1 MGSKQNS
8 FYFDNFIA
16 CADYSRKAAQ
26 LLDKGMRQFDPA
38 QIGDMI
44 EEMHEVEHAGDEKKH
59 ELLNVL
65 AKAFI
70 TPIEREDIILLGQN
84 IDEVTDKIE
93 DVLLRMYCNN
103 IKSVRP
109 DALELVAVVSTRGRL
124 RVPEEIMPGDLPRL
138 PLVLREKGSGTLDVI
153 GRALEEHGIKL
164 SDLHVLMHLGS
175 TESIKLFLEH
185 ADCMGIVSVRSISR
199 ELAEGRLRVVEV
211 ESMPMHRDFC
221 FVRLQGQ
228 EGGLAQT
235 FELFAV
241 S

>member
-26 LLDKGMRQFDPA
+26 LLDKGMRQFDPG
-38 QIGDMI
+38 QIGDMV

-109 DALELVAVVSTRGRL
+109 DALEQVAVVIECCNEL
-124 RVPEEIMPGDLPRL
+124 KEM
-138 PLVLREKGSGTLDVI
+138 
-153 GRALEEHGIKL
+153 LEEFPRFKNSKKL
-164 SDLHVLMHLGS
+164 HEKIVNINTLEEKADQLFISSMRNLHTTCDDPVMIIVWR
-175 TESIKLFLEH
+175 EIYIYLEKCVDACEH
-185 ADCMGIVSVRSISR
+185 VADT
-199 ELAEGRLRVVEV
+199 V
-211 ESMPMHRDFC
+211 ESVIMKN
-221 FVRLQGQ
+221 
-228 EGGLAQT
+228 
-235 FELFAV
+235 

>member
-38 QIGDMI
+38 HIGDMI

-109 DALELVAVVSTRGRL
+109 DALELVAVVIECCDEL
-124 RVPEEIMPGDLPRL
+124 KEM
-138 PLVLREKGSGTLDVI
+138 
-153 GRALEEHGIKL
+153 LEEFPRFKNSKKL
-164 SDLHVLMHLGS
+164 HEKIVNINTLEEKADQLFISSMRNLHTTCDDPVMIIVWR
-175 TESIKLFLEH
+175 EIYIYLEKCVDACEH
-185 ADCMGIVSVRSISR
+185 VADT
-199 ELAEGRLRVVEV
+199 V
-211 ESMPMHRDFC
+211 ESVIMKN
-221 FVRLQGQ
+221 
-228 EGGLAQT
+228 
-235 FELFAV
+235 

>member
-1 MGSKQNS
+1 MGSQQNS

-65 AKAFI
+65 AKAFV
-70 TPIEREDIILLGQN
+70 TPIEREDIILLSQN

-109 DALELVAVVSTRGRL
+109 DALELVAVVIECCDEL
-124 RVPEEIMPGDLPRL
+124 KEM
-138 PLVLREKGSGTLDVI
+138 
-153 GRALEEHGIKL
+153 LEEFPRFKNSKKL
-164 SDLHVLMHLGS
+164 HEKIVNINTLEEKADQLFISSMRNLHTTCDDPVMIIVWR
-175 TESIKLFLEH
+175 EIYIYLEKCVDACEH
-185 ADCMGIVSVRSISR
+185 VADT
-199 ELAEGRLRVVEV
+199 V
-211 ESMPMHRDFC
+211 ESVIMKN
-221 FVRLQGQ
+221 
-228 EGGLAQT
+228 
-235 FELFAV
+235 

>member
-16 CADYSRKAAQ
+16 CADYSCKAAQ

-109 DALELVAVVSTRGRL
+109 DALELVAVVIECCNEL
-124 RVPEEIMPGDLPRL
+124 KEM
-138 PLVLREKGSGTLDVI
+138 
-153 GRALEEHGIKL
+153 LEEFPRFKNSKKL
-164 SDLHVLMHLGS
+164 HEKIVNINTLEEKADQLFISSMRNLHTTCDDPVMIIVWR
-175 TESIKLFLEH
+175 EIYIYLEKCVDACEH
-185 ADCMGIVSVRSISR
+185 VADT
-199 ELAEGRLRVVEV
+199 V
-211 ESMPMHRDFC
+211 ESVIMKN
-221 FVRLQGQ
+221 
-228 EGGLAQT
+228 
-235 FELFAV
+235 

>member
-70 TPIEREDIILLGQN
+70 TPIEREDIILLSQN

-109 DALELVAVVSTRGRL
+109 DALELVAVVIECCDEL
-124 RVPEEIMPGDLPRL
+124 KEM
-138 PLVLREKGSGTLDVI
+138 
-153 GRALEEHGIKL
+153 LEEFPRFKNSKKLHEKIVNINTLEEKADQLFISSMRNLHTTCDEPGMRIVWRGIYIYLEKCV
-164 SDLHVLMHLGS
+164 DACEHV
-175 TESIKLFLEH
+175 
-185 ADCMGIVSVRSISR
+185 ADT
-199 ELAEGRLRVVEV
+199 V
-211 ESMPMHRDFC
+211 ESVIMKN
-221 FVRLQGQ
+221 
-228 EGGLAQT
+228 
-235 FELFAV
+235 

>member
-59 ELLNVL
+59 ELLNEL
-65 AKAFI
+65 AKAFN
-70 TPIEREDIILLGQN
+70 TPIEREDIILLSQN

-109 DALELVAVVSTRGRL
+109 DALELVAVVIECCNEL
-124 RVPEEIMPGDLPRL
+124 KEM
-138 PLVLREKGSGTLDVI
+138 
-153 GRALEEHGIKL
+153 LEEFPRFKNSKKL
-164 SDLHVLMHLGS
+164 HEKIVNINTLEEKADQLFISSMRNLHTTCDDPVMIIVWR
-175 TESIKLFLEH
+175 EIYIYLEKCVDACEH
-185 ADCMGIVSVRSISR
+185 VADT
-199 ELAEGRLRVVEV
+199 V
-211 ESMPMHRDFC
+211 ESVIMKN
-221 FVRLQGQ
+221 
-228 EGGLAQT
+228 
-235 FELFAV
+235 

>member
-44 EEMHEVEHAGDEKKH
+44 EEMHEVEHAGDERKH

-109 DALELVAVVSTRGRL
+109 DALELVAVVIECCNEL
-124 RVPEEIMPGDLPRL
+124 KEM
-138 PLVLREKGSGTLDVI
+138 
-153 GRALEEHGIKL
+153 LEEFPRFKNSKKL
-164 SDLHVLMHLGS
+164 HEKIVNINTLEEKADQLFISSMRNLHTTCDDPVMIIVWR
-175 TESIKLFLEH
+175 EIYIYLEKCVDACEH
-185 ADCMGIVSVRSISR
+185 VADT
-199 ELAEGRLRVVEV
+199 V
-211 ESMPMHRDFC
+211 ESVIMKN
-221 FVRLQGQ
+221 
-228 EGGLAQT
+228 
-235 FELFAV
+235 

>member
-70 TPIEREDIILLGQN
+70 TPIEREDIILLSQN

-109 DALELVAVVSTRGRL
+109 DALELVAVVIECCNEL
-124 RVPEEIMPGDLPRL
+124 KEM
-138 PLVLREKGSGTLDVI
+138 
-153 GRALEEHGIKL
+153 LEEFPRFKNSKKL
-164 SDLHVLMHLGS
+164 HEKIVNINTLEEKADQLFISSMRNLHTTCDDPVMIIVWR
-175 TESIKLFLEH
+175 EIYIYLEKCVDACEH
-185 ADCMGIVSVRSISR
+185 VADT
-199 ELAEGRLRVVEV
+199 V
-211 ESMPMHRDFC
+211 ESVIMKN
-221 FVRLQGQ
+221 
-228 EGGLAQT
+228 
-235 FELFAV
+235 

>member
-16 CADYSRKAAQ
+16 CADYSLKAAQ

-109 DALELVAVVSTRGRL
+109 DALELVAVVIECCNEL
-124 RVPEEIMPGDLPRL
+124 KEM
-138 PLVLREKGSGTLDVI
+138 
-153 GRALEEHGIKL
+153 LEEFPRFKNSKKL
-164 SDLHVLMHLGS
+164 HEKIVNINTLEEKADQLFISSMRNLHTTCDDPVMIIVWR
-175 TESIKLFLEH
+175 EIYIYLEKCVDACEH
-185 ADCMGIVSVRSISR
+185 VADT
-199 ELAEGRLRVVEV
+199 V
-211 ESMPMHRDFC
+211 ESVIMKN
-221 FVRLQGQ
+221 
-228 EGGLAQT
+228 
-235 FELFAV
+235 

>member
-26 LLDKGMRQFDPA
+26 LLDKGMKQFDPA

-109 DALELVAVVSTRGRL
+109 DALELVAVVIECCDEL
-124 RVPEEIMPGDLPRL
+124 KEM
-138 PLVLREKGSGTLDVI
+138 
-153 GRALEEHGIKL
+153 LEEFPRFKNSKKL
-164 SDLHVLMHLGS
+164 HEKIVNINTLEEKADQLFISSMRNLHTTCDDPVMIIVWR
-175 TESIKLFLEH
+175 EIYIYLEKCVDACEH
-185 ADCMGIVSVRSISR
+185 VADT
-199 ELAEGRLRVVEV
+199 V
-211 ESMPMHRDFC
+211 ESVIMKN
-221 FVRLQGQ
+221 
-228 EGGLAQT
+228 
-235 FELFAV
+235 

>member
-38 QIGDMI
+38 QIAAMI

-109 DALELVAVVSTRGRL
+109 DALELVAVVIECCNEL
-124 RVPEEIMPGDLPRL
+124 KEM
-138 PLVLREKGSGTLDVI
+138 
-153 GRALEEHGIKL
+153 LEEFPRFKNSKKL
-164 SDLHVLMHLGS
+164 HEKIVNINTLEEKADQLFISSMRNLHTTCDDPVMIIVWR
-175 TESIKLFLEH
+175 EIYIYLEKCVDACEH
-185 ADCMGIVSVRSISR
+185 VADT
-199 ELAEGRLRVVEV
+199 V
-211 ESMPMHRDFC
+211 ESVIMKN
-221 FVRLQGQ
+221 
-228 EGGLAQT
+228 
-235 FELFAV
+235 

>member
-70 TPIEREDIILLGQN
+70 TPIEREDIILLSQN

-109 DALELVAVVSTRGRL
+109 DALELVAVVIECCNEL
-124 RVPEEIMPGDLPRL
+124 KEM
-138 PLVLREKGSGTLDVI
+138 
-153 GRALEEHGIKL
+153 LEEFPRFKNSKKL
-164 SDLHVLMHLGS
+164 HEKIVNINTLEEKADQLFISSIRNLHTTCDDPVMIIVWR
-175 TESIKLFLEH
+175 EIYIYLEKCVDACEH
-185 ADCMGIVSVRSISR
+185 VADT
-199 ELAEGRLRVVEV
+199 V
-211 ESMPMHRDFC
+211 ESVIMKN
-221 FVRLQGQ
+221 
-228 EGGLAQT
+228 
-235 FELFAV
+235 